1 MDRQYH
7 IMVIDDE
14 ADLCEILKFNLEAEG
29 YAVSIAGSA
38 EEALDKGVAGQD
50 LLLVDVMM
58 GGMSGFAL
66 ARKLKDSPQT
76 AGIPIVFMTARD
88 TENDIVTGFSLG
100 ADDYISKPFSIRE
113 AMARVKAILKRTHA
127 AAPTEEKADNTLS
140 YEGLVI
146 DDTRKE
152 VRVDG
157 EEVAFTRT
165 EYALLKQLLR
175 RRGQILSRRQLVM
188 AAWPENSIVAN
199 RTVDVVI
206 TRVRHKIGPY
216 ADKIVTRIGFG
227 YGFEE

>member
-38 EEALDKGVAGQD
+38 EDALRQGVEGQD

-66 ARKLKDSPQT
+66 ARKLKSSPKT

-113 AMARVKAILKRTHA
+113 AMARVKAILKRTNPGA
-127 AAPTEEKADNTLS
+127 RADGKAGTLS

-152 VRVDG
+152 VSVDG
-157 EEVAFTRT
+157 QVVAFTKT
-165 EYALLKQLLR
+165 EYALLRQLLR
-175 RRGQILSRRQLVM
+175 RKGQILSRQQLVM
-188 AAWPENSIVAN
+188 GAWPENSIVAN
-199 RTVDVVI
+199 RTVDVVV
-206 TRVRHKIGPY
+206 TRVRHKIGHY

-227 YGFEE
+227 YGFEG

>member
-1 MDRQYH
+1 MERQYR

-38 EEALDKGVAGQD
+38 EDALRQGVEGQD

-66 ARKLKDSPQT
+66 ARKLKDSPRT
-76 AGIPIVFMTARD
+76 AGIPVVFMTARD

-113 AMARVKAILKRTHA
+113 AMARVKAILKRTSA
-127 AAPTEEKADNTLS
+127 AAGTDGNAGTLS
-140 YEGLVI
+140 CEGLVI

-152 VRVDG
+152 VSVDG
-157 EEVAFTRT
+157 QTVAFTKT
-165 EYALLKQLLR
+165 EYALLRQLLR
-175 RRGQILSRRQLVM
+175 RKGQILSRQQLVM
-188 AAWPENSIVAN
+188 SAWPENSIVAN
-199 RTVDVVI
+199 RTVDVVV
-206 TRVRHKIGPY
+206 TRVRHKIGRY

-227 YGFEE
+227 YGFEA

>member
-1 MDRQYH
+1 
-7 IMVIDDE
+7 MVIDDE

-38 EEALDKGVAGQD
+38 EEALEKGVAGQD

-152 VRVDG
+152 VSVDG
-157 EEVAFTRT
+157 QEVAFTRT

-206 TRVRHKIGPY
+206 TRVRHKIAPY